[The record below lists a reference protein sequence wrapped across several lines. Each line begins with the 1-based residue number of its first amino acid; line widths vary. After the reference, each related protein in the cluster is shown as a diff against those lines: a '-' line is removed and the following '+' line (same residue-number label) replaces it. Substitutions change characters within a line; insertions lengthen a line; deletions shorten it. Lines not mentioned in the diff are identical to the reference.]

1 MKNKTKHWTIE
12 SVKRLLC
19 GTHPGVDPFDGH
31 QLHAA
36 LLQAVSE
43 HGPEDRRR
51 RGQHHL
57 VGHKVHGLQVPVAHA
72 QRNVTELPLQ
82 AQLVHDG
89 EGGRGVAL
97 ERVAE
102 DPVAVARGRGHQR
115 LAFCHALCHF
125 PPVLLLDLPLLLLLG
140 TLTVSGRAGSTTGHP
155 CAGRTGNEM
164 LEACSGLFAELG
176 HFNLGPTHV
185 EIRHLSCCSVLKSRH
200 GALCAIIRDICG
212 RLQAHSVAIL
222 HCAPPT

>member
-1 MKNKTKHWTIE
+1 MLHYYLQNKCMSIQTIE
-12 SVKRLLC
+12 SVERRSR
-19 GTHPGVDPFDGH
+19 GTHPGMDPFDGH

-36 LLQAVSE
+36 LLQAVGE

-57 VGHKVHGLQVPVAHA
+57 VSHKVHGLQVLVAHA
-72 QRNVTELPLQ
+72 QRDVTELPLQ

-125 PPVLLLDLPLLLLLG
+125 PPVLLLLC
-140 TLTVSGRAGSTTGHP
+140 TLSVSGRAGSVAGHP
-155 CAGRTGNEM
+155 CAGRTGDKM
-164 LEACSGLFAELG
+164 LEACSGLFAEVG
-176 HFNLGPTHV
+176 QFNFGPGSSGDKASLAL
-185 EIRHLSCCSVLKSRH
+185 LSAQVQP
-200 GALCAIIRDICG
+200 GALCAIIRDVRG
-212 RLQAHSVAIL
+212 RLQARSVSIL